1 MFRGKHAAHVMINV
15 KAVLLLVPATHAQKR
30 HICWKGTAWMNA
42 PLATI
47 SCLRIMNVD
56 NVTHYVWNAIPLMIT
71 ALHATTV
78 ILSGIIT
85 VIFNVKMGNSPMK
98 MDNARTA
105 MPDVLIAM
113 VPVLINA
120 QSAYKLTTC

>member
-1 MFRGKHAAHVMINV
+1 MIIV
-15 KAVLLLVPATHAQKR
+15 
-30 HICWKGTAWMNA
+30 
-42 PLATI
+42 
-47 SCLRIMNVD
+47 
-56 NVTHYVWNAIPLMIT
+56 
-71 ALHATTV
+71 LHATTV